1 MLDHQEA
8 LISLMVLVSAADEH
22 MSDRELNRM
31 SRLVTEL
38 PVFTDF
44 DVTKLPETA
53 QKCAAILAKEEG
65 VELLLAEV
73 VAALPAG
80 LRETAYAIACDV
92 AAADGR
98 VVEPEMEILEII
110 RHYLSIDQL
119 IAAGIERGARAR
131 HARI

>member
-8 LISLMVLVSAADEH
+8 LISVMVLISAADEH

-44 DVTKLPETA
+44 DVAKLPETA

-65 VELLLAEV
+65 VELLMAEV
-73 VAALPAG
+73 VAALPPR
-80 LRETAYAIACDV
+80 LRETAYAKPLMLLPAMWRRQM
-92 AAADGR
+92 GG
-98 VVEPEMEILEII
+98 
-110 RHYLSIDQL
+110 LSSRKWKSWRSF
-119 IAAGIERGARAR
+119 ATTFRSTG
-131 HARI
+131 